1 EEAEDID
8 SNYKKYIGHFKDFTD
23 PGPEYDAANSNL
35 KKMEVVVNVLEESI
49 EEDWNPKHF
58 TFDGTTLTGFSQLG
72 QKKFQ
77 EYKDLVIPEKTID
90 GQIVDSIGDKAFNV
104 DDFGAKDGIQSLKLP
119 DTIKTIGEMAFRN
132 KNIVKRE
139 LPDSIEELGNGVFAA
154 NQELKT
160 LKLSNNLKV
169 IPDGAFSFAKIEE
182 LVIPEGVTEIGGSTF
197 SENNLLSSL
206 SIPSTLEKIGSRAF
220 WNIAATSLTIPGN
233 VKELDKDAFTG
244 GNLSSLTLEEGIE
257 TIRARAFKRN
267 NLREVIIP
275 KSVTY
280 LHKSAFDKNPDID
293 IKYAGDDG
301 EEPEGKWKLEDFEY
315 DNTKITGFSETGE
328 KKFKNNKDLVIPEK
342 TIDGQIVDS
351 IGDKA
356 FNVDDFGAKDGI
368 QSLKLPDTIKTIGEM
383 AFRNNNIVNLELPD
397 SIEELGN
404 GVLAANQ
411 ELKTLKLSN
420 NLKVIPDGAL
430 SFAKIE
436 ELVIPEGVT
445 EIGGSTFSENNLLSS
460 LSIPSTL
467 EKIGSRAF
475 WNIAATSLTIPGNV
489 KELDKDAFT

>member
-1 EEAEDID
+1 IPNSLKEMANHTFVDNPGFDGDRAFKLNLKEPVKDVDEIDLKATHFSSEVGINWEEAEDID

-132 KNIVKRE
+132 NNIVNLE

-206 SIPSTLEKIGSRAF
+206 SIPS
-220 WNIAATSLTIPGN
+220 
-233 VKELDKDAFTG
+233 
-244 GNLSSLTLEEGIE
+244 
-257 TIRARAFKRN
+257 
-267 NLREVIIP
+267 
-275 KSVTY
+275 
-280 LHKSAFDKNPDID
+280 
-293 IKYAGDDG
+293 
-301 EEPEGKWKLEDFEY
+301 
-315 DNTKITGFSETGE
+315 
-328 KKFKNNKDLVIPEK
+328 
-342 TIDGQIVDS
+342 
-351 IGDKA
+351 
-356 FNVDDFGAKDGI
+356 
-368 QSLKLPDTIKTIGEM
+368 
-383 AFRNNNIVNLELPD
+383 
-397 SIEELGN
+397 
-404 GVLAANQ
+404 
-411 ELKTLKLSN
+411 
-420 NLKVIPDGAL
+420 
-430 SFAKIE
+430 
-436 ELVIPEGVT
+436 
-445 EIGGSTFSENNLLSS
+445 
-460 LSIPSTL
+460 
-467 EKIGSRAF
+467 
-475 WNIAATSLTIPGNV
+475 
-489 KELDKDAFT
+489 